1 MTRSHTREDA
11 EKQSKTEAAEKIRFA
26 DKKEAESDFTEQIR
40 EPENIQD
47 EIRKPEEEEPKTK
60 TAASDSI
67 NPENAG
73 PEIIQKWQSENPT

>member
-1 MTRSHTREDA
+1 MTRSQTRKDA

-47 EIRKPEEEEPKTK
+47 EIRKPEKKKNPKPK
-60 TAASDSI
+60 PPHQI
-67 NPENAG
+67 VL
-73 PEIIQKWQSENPT
+73 ILRMQVLR